1 MGDPNKWEIRESG
14 VCSGQGPAGL
24 WGPNVRLPSPEVKGL
39 PSWPRAQADG
49 PPCSS
54 VLYLCWLTQGLMGH
68 LNATLLAFST
78 VTLRAGTRCDSLMLC
93 FPLTPRREK
102 RKWFSLA
109 MLSSRDISLWAK
121 QDFWY
126 ICHLLLWPGEKM
138 GHLESVPTA
147 LGFKWTIPS
156 LPWPLPLAKAVE
168 AVCKTGIIKERL
180 HTEQIGY
187 TNIGSFA

>member
-1 MGDPNKWEIRESG
+1 MGNPNKWEIRESG

-49 PPCSS
+49 PPCTS

-78 VTLRAGTRCDSLMLC
+78 VTLRAGTRCDPLMLC

-109 MLSSRDISLWAK
+109 MLSSQDISLWASRIFGISVTFSYDLGRRWVTWN
-121 QDFWY
+121 QFLQ
-126 ICHLLLWPGEKM
+126 LLDSSGL
-138 GHLESVPTA
+138 SQ
-147 LGFKWTIPS
+147 
-156 LPWPLPLAKAVE
+156 
-168 AVCKTGIIKERL
+168 VCL
-180 HTEQIGY
+180 DL
-187 TNIGSFA
+187 FP